1 MCTVC
6 KLEGHLLEWIQA
18 CIPVSCLFICAATM
32 LSHFLNLIVDVYC
45 ISVCILIFLYT
56 QDKKGYSIFR
66 QHHAE
71 SGYPNLNP
79 RERL

>member
-45 ISVCILIFLYT
+45 IYVVLVLELYIYVT
-56 QDKKGYSIFR
+56 
-66 QHHAE
+66 
-71 SGYPNLNP
+71 
-79 RERL
+79 